1 MIKWN
6 NFEQK
11 EEYAFFFCQVNKLKK
26 LYKIEKIVLRMLNKK
41 QLFSFL

>member
-11 EEYAFFFCQVNKLKK
+11 EEYSFFFVKLTKLKK
-26 LYKIEKIVLRMLNKK
+26 LYKIEKIVARMLNKK
-41 QLFSFL
+41 QFFSFL